1 MNEREFSI
9 TPFILLAKQMLG
21 QKKLEYE
28 EKSLLMKI
36 PNFINNIKKWRK
48 INKFNLADENF

>member
-48 INKFNLADENF
+48 INII